1 MADEAEV
8 AAVTALAEGPGADE
22 IDIVKIAVVDDVAVA
37 EHGPE
42 AIQDAMLGKFVL
54 IQALQALE
62 VVDFGRVVLV
72 PDVFPSLAGSVLK
85 AQRDDFL
92 HYFIA
97 VTASQCRFH
106 RSKNSIELLPE

>member
-42 AIQDAMLGKFVL
+42 ALQDTVLGKFVL
-54 IQALQALE
+54 IEALQAFE
-62 VVDFGRVVLV
+62 VVDIGRVVLV
-72 PDVFPSLAGSVLK
+72 PDVFPSLAGSVFE
-85 AQRDDFL
+85 AQRDDFPP
-92 HYFIA
+92 
-97 VTASQCRFH
+97 R
-106 RSKNSIELLPE
+106 